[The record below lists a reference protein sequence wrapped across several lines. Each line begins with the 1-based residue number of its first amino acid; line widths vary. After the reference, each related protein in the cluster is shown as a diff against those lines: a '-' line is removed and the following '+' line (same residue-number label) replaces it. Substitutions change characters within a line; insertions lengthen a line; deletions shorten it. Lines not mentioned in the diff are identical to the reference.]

1 MKVHTGALTLFLCSR
16 RSFPA
21 VHECTPPAS
30 MLRGT
35 HGVPGPADNPHG
47 GPAGRPNRSGPTPS
61 RPVSAV
67 VQGQDERITRD
78 PAYRTCSTPCWP
90 CWYTHVRMKPRA
102 GYEGKVW
109 ARACLC
115 CLCCAAG
122 AATALSCPGNW
133 VGLLEASPSGR
144 PCRSYGARLL
154 RAGASEG
161 PASPGLAAG
170 ALLSRDGVARR
181 LRESAQL
188 LRTRSATLPRPV
200 AGNGVQGGGLRA
212 LW

>member
-1 MKVHTGALTLFLCSR
+1 MNLSWIQGFECAL
-16 RSFPA
+16 
-21 VHECTPPAS
+21 
-30 MLRGT
+30 
-35 HGVPGPADNPHG
+35 
-47 GPAGRPNRSGPTPS
+47 
-61 RPVSAV
+61 
-67 VQGQDERITRD
+67 
-78 PAYRTCSTPCWP
+78 
-90 CWYTHVRMKPRA
+90 RA
-102 GYEGKVW
+102 GDTGRAGQLEGS
-109 ARACLC
+109 
-115 CLCCAAG
+115 AG
-122 AATALSCPGNW
+122 Q
-133 VGLLEASPSGR
+133 LEGSPSGR

-161 PASPGLAAG
+161 PASPGLAGG